1 PAPGLIADIHRIT
14 EGNPFF
20 IGEFV
25 RMLEAEGAL
34 GSPDLASLPVK
45 LPAELRAT
53 IRRRLAPLPPDE
65 RQLLDTAA
73 VVGRDFDVVLLQV
86 ACDLPRER
94 ALEQLGP
101 AVAAR
106 VVEEHP
112 GVIGRFRFAHAL
124 IRETLYE
131 DLSPSVRGQLHQ
143 RIGRALEMVSAR
155 SLERPF
161 AELAHHFFRAAPLG
175 DALTA
180 LDYAERAGHQALEQ
194 RGYEEAVGHFEHAIQ
209 LLALLPPDEP
219 RRLALQLALGR
230 ASLRASDTRKAR
242 TVFEQAAR
250 CA

>member
-1 PAPGLIADIHRIT
+1 LGFVTRELRGMRLLLVGTYRTTEIDERPGLTESLARAARRVQLRGLDPKEIRRVMKDTAGVAPAPGLIADIHRIT

-20 IGEFV
+20 IGECV

-101 AVAAR
+101 AVPAR
-106 VVEEHP
+106 VLEGHP
-112 GVIGRFRFAHAL
+112 G
-124 IRETLYE
+124 T
-131 DLSPSVRGQLHQ
+131 
-143 RIGRALEMVSAR
+143 
-155 SLERPF
+155 
-161 AELAHHFFRAAPLG
+161 
-175 DALTA
+175 
-180 LDYAERAGHQALEQ
+180 
-194 RGYEEAVGHFEHAIQ
+194 
-209 LLALLPPDEP
+209 
-219 RRLALQLALGR
+219 
-230 ASLRASDTRKAR
+230 
-242 TVFEQAAR
+242 
-250 CA
+250 